1 MPDVDQKNEP
11 SNQPGLDADLAL
23 VTEVALEAGQL
34 ALSWLKHGA
43 KVWEKS
49 PNNPVTEADIAV
61 NDLIR
66 KRLSSARPDYGW
78 LSEETKD
85 NPANRTQARI
95 FVVDPIDG
103 TKAFVKGEPGFCVSI
118 ARLEGNQPVVGV
130 VYNPM
135 TEELLSARL
144 GGGAKLNGQPIRVTD
159 KTDIACRMVGQPDVF
174 RGRSGDLWPG
184 VELIT
189 PMPNALAYRIA
200 LVAMGRWDAAVALN
214 DKNDWDLAAAV
225 LILAEAGG
233 VATDRHGEPFVFNR
247 ASVIQAGVIA
257 AGPKLH
263 ALVMERVSELIRRYL
278 SQTGARP

>member
-1 MPDVDQKNEP
+1 LPDVDQKNEP

-263 ALVMERVSELIRRYL
+263 ALVMERVSELIHRYL